1 MLPKQQLL
9 SVIND
14 LVESLNLEYPVE
26 TIYLEAIA
34 DTTINALTV
43 ANKIALLRWMCER
56 LAWMQQGEDN
66 ASRFSNGRITQVQ
79 SQRVDIEGTGLI
91 DRISQQCLCV
101 LLTL

>member
-1 MLPKQQLL
+1 MSCNPAGYYLPLPEPLEAAIAMLPKQQLL

-66 ASRFSNGRITQVQ
+66 AQP
-79 SQRVDIEGTGLI
+79 
-91 DRISQQCLCV
+91 
-101 LLTL
+101 